1 MASSAPTPI
10 KSYPGVPVLGLD
22 ELRSH
27 IEQLPPRRPAHSSAD
42 TDCLV
47 EELSVIKEDCETSDE
62 DPDLCCTTPRSS
74 PGRLTPSRVP
84 ANASPTL
91 KAWRGPV

>member
-27 IEQLPPRRPAHSSAD
+27 IEQLPQRRPAHSSVD
-42 TDCLV
+42 TDCLI

-62 DPDLCCTTPRSS
+62 DPDLYCPTPRSS
-74 PGRLTPSRVP
+74 PGRLTPSRVHYP
-84 ANASPTL
+84 P
-91 KAWRGPV
+91 